1 MLVSEGEG
9 HAAWGGGSEG
19 VTMYGSELTT
29 LVASSG
35 GVGGVTEYGSV
46 CNMWGGET
54 GVIDEMNGL
63 TAFIGDNAPEVSE
76 AACGVGVAATLGVA
90 DPGCG
95 GMSSAATTR
104 GLMTQQY
111 TYHNP
116 SSSTNCHDIGSA
128 LYSQ

>member
-1 MLVSEGEG
+1 
-9 HAAWGGGSEG
+9 
-19 VTMYGSELTT
+19 MYGSELTT
-29 LVASSG
+29 LVASSA
-35 GVGGVTEYGSV
+35 GVGGAPVYGSV
-46 CNMWGGET
+46 SMRGGET
-54 GVIDEMNGL
+54 GV
-63 TAFIGDNAPEVSE
+63 AEVSK

-95 GMSSAATTR
+95 RMSSAATTR